1 MTRVQI
7 CIELSEAVHR
17 AYQREAERRGVTV
30 EELVEKTVNTLL
42 EEVAREEEE
51 GTDHPV
57 IPA

>member
-7 CIELSEAVHR
+7 CIELDEDVYKS
-17 AYQREAERRGVTV
+17 YQREAARRDVTV
-30 EELVEKTVNTLL
+30 EALVEQTVSTLL
-42 EEVAREEEE
+42 EELARDQDE

>member
-7 CIELSEAVHR
+7 CIELAEAVYR
-17 AYQREAERRGVTV
+17 AYEREAERRGVKV
-30 EELVEKTVNTLL
+30 EELVEQTVNTLL
-42 EEVAREEEE
+42 KEVARDEEE